1 MPHFLEYQFTDSPEF
16 VATFDELPLWSA
28 PFGLMLLK
36 HVELK
41 PDMTVL
47 DIGSGAGF
55 PLIELAQRL
64 GNSCK
69 CYGIDPWK
77 NANER
82 AKQKLKNYEVENVE
96 IVDGSAAELSFEDNS
111 VDLIVSNLGINNFDD
126 PAAVFKECGRVL
138 KPGGKLCLTTNVDGH
153 WAEFYGVFEQTL
165 KELQM
170 NEALEKL
177 DIHQRHRGS
186 EGSISG
192 LFLVAGLR
200 VTRYFEDSFD
210 MRFLDG
216 TALLNHSFIKLGW
229 LAGWKDI
236 VEVEEHEKVFS
247 ALEKN
252 LNEYAQANGE
262 LRLTVPMLYIEGVK

>member
-1 MPHFLEYQFTDSPEF
+1 MPHFLEYQFNDSPEF

-28 PFGLMLLK
+28 PFGLLLLK

-41 PDMTVL
+41 SNMTVL

-64 GNSCK
+64 GNSSK

-82 AKQKLKNYEVENVE
+82 AKQKLRNYEVENVE
-96 IVDGSAAELSFEDNS
+96 IIEGSAAELSFEDNS

-126 PAAVFKECGRVL
+126 PPVVFKECARVL
-138 KPGGKLCLTTNVDGH
+138 KPGCKLVLTTNLDGH
-153 WAEFYGVFEQTL
+153 WKEFYGVFEQTL
-165 KELQM
+165 RELQM
-170 NEALEKL
+170 NTALEKL
-177 DIHQRHRGS
+177 DAHQRHRGS
-186 EGSISG
+186 VESITG
-192 LFLVAGLR
+192 AYLIAGLR
-200 VTRYFEDSFD
+200 VTRSFEESFE

-216 TALLNHSFIKLGW
+216 TAMLNHSFVKLGW
-229 LAGWKDI
+229 LAGWREI
-236 VEVEEHEKVFS
+236 VDENEHQGIFA

-252 LNEYAQANGE
+252 LNEYAKSKGE
-262 LRLTVPMLYIEGVK
+262 LLLTVPMLYIEGTK